1 MVATSQEFS
10 QLQKLKSYSH
20 CELDSIRSLLNS
32 KLYVFIYVLVNS
44 PICTITFNI
53 FSCLDV
59 QCCRGLSIEKVVTS
73 FLKIHCVTSDPSSI
87 SLVLVINTT
96 DQEEVGVNKFLL
108 ISAQYIHLQSY
119 LERFN
124 LYFRQCSIT
133 ACPLSTLQKLVHKKR
148 KEWNEK

>member
-1 MVATSQEFS
+1 MPA
-10 QLQKLKSYSH
+10 
-20 CELDSIRSLLNS
+20 
-32 KLYVFIYVLVNS
+32 VLAS
-44 PICTITFNI
+44 PICTITLDI

-59 QCCRGLSIEKVVTS
+59 QCFRGLSIEKVITS

-108 ISAQYIHLQSY
+108 ISAQYVHLHSY

-124 LYFRQCSIT
+124 LYFR
-133 ACPLSTLQKLVHKKR
+133 
-148 KEWNEK
+148 